1 MGLSI
6 NSLTVRVMLWLEGKK
21 EQKKERK
28 KERQKDRKGERKR
41 EEGGSNIRYLI
52 YFTFSP
58 PPVILSANQS
68 FGNIKRFI
76 I

>member
-28 KERQKDRKGERKR
+28 KDRKGERKR

-52 YFTFSP
+52 YFTFSH